1 MNNSLTTMLMDQ
13 RDDIEFTWHLILF
26 SELVCARGDTLLIY
40 KQMIMSVFLRCI
52 HVVHKDAYEA
62 IAMAAKNLLKSLS
75 DLYPIDYRLSV
86 ENIEEPFIDFL
97 PIRYAVIGV
106 TALCRLQ
113 KPPRIYM
120 EKSIDEILRHVR
132 QHSPIIIDEK
142 CYPGDREDNLWVTI
156 NNYKPP
162 DIQIEWEQT
171 CFLDKPFHGYYKW
184 PNVIKYCM
192 NKRVRYTR
200 DTMPEQVAI
209 LYDRFIDK
217 NFVIQLAQSSIFEE
231 DEGDIDFSKNRF
243 QMYKSLFRNF
253 GLVFVENFME
263 QLYALIRETTSEK
276 QNGSHRVAAEIT
288 AGMIRGSKY
297 WTLEMLDE
305 LWKQLKP
312 FLTEV
317 CNNFSPE
324 NRYYWGLCFKHGME
338 NQDPRRM
345 HRLIDF
351 ICSLVITNQTMG
363 TTFNET
369 SRWYLVE
376 ELRTFQWRIPS
387 IWCAIN
393 DHAKTLL
400 DHPFKTV
407 RENIADVLSMSL
419 SFDTIL
425 PNGKS
430 TRHPNIDQFIDS
442 ICKRLHQAIEVYEKT
457 PLVNISGQVVE
468 IDFEA
473 HKALNLIETGTYAMF
488 DIDIKSEAHHFI
500 VFCQLI

>member
-1 MNNSLTTMLMDQ
+1 MSINAAIGLWRQLAPSEIEMCEERHRSNIQSYNNLMERLNSLLNNDKL
-13 RDDIEFTWHLILF
+13 TWGQQKIAMSFMGLILQ
-26 SELVCARGDTLLIY
+26 
-40 KQMIMSVFLRCI
+40 KQVPIPLSCI
-52 HVVHKDAYEA
+52 RTFVNFTVHD
-62 IAMAAKNLLKSLS
+62 
-75 DLYPIDYRLSV
+75 
-86 ENIEEPFIDFL
+86 NIEL
-97 PIRYAVIGV
+97 RKYAVIGV

-297 WTLEMLDE
+297 WTLEM
-305 LWKQLKP
+305 
-312 FLTEV
+312 V
-317 CNNFSPE
+317 
-324 NRYYWGLCFKHGME
+324 
-338 NQDPRRM
+338 
-345 HRLIDF
+345 
-351 ICSLVITNQTMG
+351 
-363 TTFNET
+363 
-369 SRWYLVE
+369 
-376 ELRTFQWRIPS
+376 
-387 IWCAIN
+387 
-393 DHAKTLL
+393 
-400 DHPFKTV
+400 
-407 RENIADVLSMSL
+407 
-419 SFDTIL
+419 
-425 PNGKS
+425 
-430 TRHPNIDQFIDS
+430 
-442 ICKRLHQAIEVYEKT
+442 
-457 PLVNISGQVVE
+457 
-468 IDFEA
+468 
-473 HKALNLIETGTYAMF
+473 
-488 DIDIKSEAHHFI
+488 
-500 VFCQLI
+500 